1 MDIISR
7 CGHLIVHVYQVMEDD
22 SEYEW
27 VKAKEQF
34 MWDSN
39 TDDYAS
45 GDDKVVA
52 VNVVD
57 QKMVVDMVGGYIYI
71 EIYMQKYIEIYIRH
85 CMSTDKYDGH

>member
-1 MDIISR
+1 
-7 CGHLIVHVYQVMEDD
+7 MEDD

-71 EIYMQKYIEIYIRH
+71 EIYM
-85 CMSTDKYDGH
+85 